1 MPTIFRFLMI
11 CSILFGAGYAVIFGL
26 ATLLEPA
33 PRETTIVVPPSRYA
47 K

>member
-1 MPTIFRFLMI
+1 MPTIFRFAMVAAV
-11 CSILFGAGYAVIFGL
+11 FAGLCYAAVYSL

-33 PRETTIVVPPSRYA
+33 PREVIVTVPPSRYA